1 MKGAD
6 ILALVSADELL
17 AEHTL
22 TRAATR
28 YATGDI
34 HGGTAAI
41 IVAEYSAPA
50 LGDIEAW
57 LAFEQLAAAL
67 QAHDT
72 TRAGQLL
79 HTLIRGR
86 RPCTIPDAELLAVAT
101 AAGVHQPLTLVTTES

>member
-1 MKGAD
+1 M
-6 ILALVSADELL
+6 IPADELL
-17 AEHTL
+17 AEHML

-28 YATGDI
+28 YNTGEI

-57 LAFEQLAAAL
+57 LVFEQLAAAL
-67 QAHDT
+67 QEHDAT
-72 TRAGQLL
+72 QASVLL
-79 HTLIRGR
+79 RTLIRGR

-101 AAGVHQPLTLVTTES
+101 AAGVHQPLTLVTSES

>member
-1 MKGAD
+1 M
-6 ILALVSADELL
+6 IPADELL
-17 AEHTL
+17 AEHML

-28 YATGDI
+28 YANGEI

-57 LAFEQLAAAL
+57 LLFEQLATAL
-67 QAHDT
+67 HAHDA

-79 HTLIRGR
+79 HHLVRGR
-86 RPCTIPDAELLAVAT
+86 RPCTIPDADLLAIAIAV
-101 AAGVHQPLTLVTTES
+101 GVHKPLTLISES